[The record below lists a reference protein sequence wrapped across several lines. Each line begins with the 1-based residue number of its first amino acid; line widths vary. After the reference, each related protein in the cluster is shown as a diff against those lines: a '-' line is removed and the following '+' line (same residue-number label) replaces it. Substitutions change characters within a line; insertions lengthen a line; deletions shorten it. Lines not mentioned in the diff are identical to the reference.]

1 MRRRGDVMWR
11 NFGWTAILATWT
23 IFLILN
29 SGLAGERIL
38 NKPQS
43 NNEDIPYKVHR
54 EAIYSIYDEKIV
66 GDSRL
71 QYAREN
77 FKSNDRSSMH
87 VKAVSLEFK
96 NTENRDSRLNG
107 YEKHFAMSNAMATT
121 KYLKGSD
128 DKSARLITKRTGN
141 IWLSKVIVME
151 RSKNTRN
158 YLKFVSSLRPSL
170 PTSQEL
176 KSASKNRRP
185 EERTIYVFLSD
196 HKKTGTIRHD
206 TQPYDK
212 KGRRWKKHERD
223 RIFNGENGM
232 TAFFPDK
239 FTKNPRSEKDNSVQ
253 KFKNFDS
260 QLGTTKDIESRH
272 ANGTRE
278 CNRNEKDSRLEL
290 AKNRTNKLI
299 YVEANVKSQRVN
311 PALSN
316 YSSSKENQSRGNE
329 TITTSTSN
337 TITEN
342 SPYRHSV
349 AVTRTTLI
357 FNSKISSAN
366 GEVGNEENTLSP
378 YHSSE
383 DEYSKSYKADKF
395 PTAETY
401 KSDEYSK
408 VGFKVSTDAY
418 KKGNGNIDSLTL
430 RASSSLNNHFTRK
443 RVSFARR
450 PFLKTNALKA
460 SDIFDQRHHSSTS
473 DARIN
478 RKAAN
483 LGAMRVRE
491 ETEGKKIVVANHATY
506 DTLEIKPDLLPTNLS
521 ARGIDESNLDYQM
534 PSRISV
540 TQKRNPMHVR
550 HVRTDADCERS
561 RRTEF
566 EAEVR
571 DAFRNGLR
579 NVSGPSRI
587 AKFGNFLERKPRGRP
602 KYAQKLHAID
612 IVGTRPP
619 RIAVTTDG
627 KLELNEEPRR
637 ISTEGI
643 SIFFGASNV
652 SDNSTGTRKI
662 NGHVQSSNELT
673 DEPGLESVRATTRR
687 AGNHRDT
694 REGSGFYSRSDGVH
708 NSKYR
713 RYKRH
718 EDRNT
723 PGISISTE
731 PDSGTW
737 KTLDTARATSNLL
750 IEFTADP
757 SISTTQTNSVDQI
770 STSAEKV
777 LTSDLET
784 LPSPKYGEFP
794 KEWQSIPLT
803 TDHDDGYTMNAPA
816 RMASDAS
823 DSLAISL
830 IDAPKTL
837 NASSVETPS
846 PIEARDRSA
855 AITKTDNSTIPK
867 ETVEANVRISDATSK
882 NEVSSTELIN
892 SQEGHGA
899 YGNESVWTIDPL
911 PQRNSDPSQSV
922 FGSVT
927 TENVIDSSASDVLL
941 DQWPVKHSAVVE
953 GDLVLGG
960 LMMVHEREDRITCGR
975 VMPQGGIQALEA
987 MLYTLDTLNDREIVP
1002 GVKIGAHILDDCDKD
1017 TYGLEMAVDF
1027 IKGTYTRQYRIL
1039 IVSLFTHVA
1048 RNIVHFK
1055 FLLLMIS

>member
-29 SGLAGERIL
+29 SGLTGERIL

-43 NNEDIPYKVHR
+43 NNEDIPYKVHH
-54 EAIYSIYDEKIV
+54 EAIYSVYDEKIV
-66 GDSRL
+66 DDSRL
-71 QYAREN
+71 RYAREN

-87 VKAVSLEFK
+87 VKGVSLEIK
-96 NTENRDSRLNG
+96 STENRDSRLNG
-107 YEKHFAMSNAMATT
+107 YEKHFAMSNAMATA
-121 KYLKGSD
+121 KYLKDSD
-128 DKSARLITKRTGN
+128 DKSARLITKRMGN

-196 HKKTGTIRHD
+196 HKKAGTIRHD
-206 TQPYDK
+206 TQAYDK

-239 FTKNPRSEKDNSVQ
+239 FTKNQHSEKDNSAQ

-260 QLGTTKDIESRH
+260 QLGGTKDIESRH
-272 ANGTRE
+272 VNGTRE
-278 CNRNEKDSRLEL
+278 CNRSVKNSHRSLEP
-290 AKNRTNKLI
+290 AKNRTEKLI
-299 YVEANVKSQRVN
+299 YVEANVKSQGVN
-311 PALSN
+311 PTLSN

-329 TITTSTSN
+329 TITTTSN
-337 TITEN
+337 RITEN
-342 SPYRHSV
+342 SPYQHSV

-357 FNSKISSAN
+357 FNSKILSAN

-383 DEYSKSYKADKF
+383 NEYSKSYKADKF

-408 VGFKVSTDAY
+408 VGFKVSKDAY
-418 KKGNGNIDSLTL
+418 KKGNGNIDSFAS
-430 RASSSLNNHFTRK
+430 RASSSLDNHFTGK
-443 RVSFARR
+443 RVSFTRR
-450 PFLKTNALKA
+450 LFLYKKTNALKA
-460 SDIFDQRHHSSTS
+460 SDIFDRRHRSSTS

-478 RKAAN
+478 GKAAN
-483 LGAMRVRE
+483 LGAMRVRD
-491 ETEGKKIVVANHATY
+491 ETEGKQIIAANHAAY
-506 DTLEIKPDLLPTNLS
+506 DALEIKPDLLPTNLS
-521 ARGIDESNLDYQM
+521 PRGIDESNLDYQM

-550 HVRTDADCERS
+550 HVRTDAGCERS

-579 NVSGPSRI
+579 NVTGPSRI
-587 AKFGNFLERKPRGRP
+587 AKFGNFLGRKPRGRP
-602 KYAQKLHAID
+602 KYAQKFRAID
-612 IVGTRPP
+612 ARPP
-619 RIAVTTDG
+619 RIAETTDG
-627 KLELNEEPRR
+627 KFEPNEEPRR

-643 SIFFGASNV
+643 SIFLDAPNV
-652 SDNSTGTRKI
+652 SDNSTGVRKI
-662 NGHVQSSNELT
+662 NGRVQSSDELT
-673 DEPGLESVRATTRR
+673 DEPGLENVRAATGR
-687 AGNHRDT
+687 GGDHRDA

-723 PGISISTE
+723 PGISTSTE
-731 PDSGTW
+731 SDSGTW
-737 KTLDTARATSNLL
+737 KTLDTPRATTASNLL

-757 SISTTQTNSVDQI
+757 SATQTNSVDQI

-777 LTSDLET
+777 LTPVLET
-784 LPSPKYGEFP
+784 LPSPKYGEFQ
-794 KEWQSIPLT
+794 KEWRSIPLT
-803 TDHDDGYTMNAPA
+803 TDHDDGHTNAPA
-816 RMASDAS
+816 KMAS
-823 DSLAISL
+823 DSLEISL
-830 IDAPKTL
+830 IDAPKTP
-837 NASSVETPS
+837 NASSPS
-846 PIEARDRSA
+846 LTEAHDRST
-855 AITKTDNSTIPK
+855 AITKTDNSIVPK
-867 ETVEANVRISDATSK
+867 EAPSAAEANVRIFNVTSK
-882 NEVSSTELIN
+882 KVFEVSSTELIN
-892 SQEGHGA
+892 SQEGQGA

-922 FGSVT
+922 SGSVT

-1027 IKGTYTRQYRIL
+1027 IKGTYTSQYWIL
-1039 IVSLFTHVA
+1039 IVSFFTHDA

-1055 FLLLMIS
+1055 SLLLMTSGK